1 MMDLLVVLQFHQG
14 ASTGKHEAVELRDK
28 DDSIYMGKGVLNACS
43 FIEEEIA
50 DRIIGVEIT
59 DQRYIDQ
66 LMIEL
71 DGTENKSRIGANSI
85 LSVSMACARAA
96 AEETDLSLFR
106 YIGGTNAHLM
116 PLPMMNII
124 NGGLH
129 ADNKLDFQ
137 EFMILPVGAES
148 ISHAIRIGSEIF
160 HSLRKVLQSKS
171 YSTNVGDEGG
181 FAPSLGSNEEAI
193 ELILKAIES
202 AGYKPAEDV
211 WLAMDAAVS
220 EMYNEADK
228 LYHFH
233 KSGSKSLTSDEM
245 VDFWDRWTSKYPLI
259 SIEDGLAEDDWAGWV
274 NLNKKLGSK
283 IQLVGDDLFVTNQNR
298 LQEGINLKAAN
309 SILIKVNQIGSLTE
323 TINAVQLAQRNSF
336 TTVMSHRSGE
346 TEDTFIADLSVA
358 LNCGQ
363 IKTGSLSR
371 SDRTAKYNQ
380 LIRIEEELG
389 DQAQFYG
396 KSILKR

>member
-1 MMDLLVVLQFHQG
+1 
-14 ASTGKHEAVELRDK
+14 
-28 DDSIYMGKGVLNACS
+28 MGKGVLNACS

-85 LSVSMACARAA
+85 LSVSMAWARAA

-124 NGGLH
+124 NGGMH

-160 HSLRKVLQSKS
+160 HSLKKVLHSKS

-220 EMYNEADK
+220 EMYNEKDK

-274 NLNKKLGSK
+274 NLNQRLGNK
-283 IQLVGDDLFVTNQNR
+283 IQLVGDDLFVTNQKR

-380 LIRIEEELG
+380 LLRIEEELG